1 MKPNADLTI
10 YHKGVNAA
18 TRSESWTIAHVFR
31 VFWEENRAANV
42 IKSGLLEADRV
53 TVYVPFSRGEMTVQ
67 PGDVIV
73 RGLVTEVITDNF
85 TMSDLRAKYPASA
98 AVRSVDRLD
107 RGSLHLRHWQIGAA

>member
-10 YHKGVNAA
+10 YAKGVNPA
-18 TRSESWTIAHVFR
+18 TRAETWTISHVR
-31 VFWEENRAANV
+31 DVYWDECKAANV
-42 IKSGLLEADRV
+42 IQSGLLEANRV
-53 TVYVPFSRGEMTVQ
+53 TVYVPISRGEMTVQ